1 MKRDAIK
8 FFEFK
13 QSMRNLGYFE
23 TEENNSLIAD
33 LKSTI
38 YEGGLIIVAGIVGAG
53 KTTMLQKVQSELSQA
68 KDIIVSQSYAIDK
81 DKVKLT
87 TLIEALYCDLATEKD
102 GKLLTNPEKRA
113 RQILEVMTKQRK
125 PVVLFVDD
133 AHGLHNQTLVGLKRL
148 VELVEGGNAILS
160 IVLAGHPKLK
170 NDLQQPKLEEIGA
183 RVSGVFTLEG
193 FYQNQKDYIEWL
205 LMELTAH
212 EVELNTFITED
223 AIELLADKLVTP
235 LQIKHYLS
243 LVFEKAHEVGQRI
256 VTAELIQTILAG
268 SLDDLEPQLIRQGY
282 NTKVLADLLNTRQK
296 TIRSFLQGQLT
307 PMQTQDL
314 KEKMLKVGIPL

>member
-1 MKRDAIK
+1 M
-8 FFEFK
+8 
-13 QSMRNLGYFE
+13 
-23 TEENNSLIAD
+23 
-33 LKSTI
+33 
-38 YEGGLIIVAGIVGAG
+38 
-53 KTTMLQKVQSELSQA
+53 
-68 KDIIVSQSYAIDK
+68 
-81 DKVKLT
+81 
-87 TLIEALYCDLATEKD
+87 IEALYCDLATEKD

-113 RQILEVMTKQRK
+113 RQILEVMKKQRK

-133 AHGLHNQTLVGLKRL
+133 AHGLYHQTLVGLKRL
-148 VELVEGGNAILS
+148 IELVEGGNAILS

-170 NDLQQPKLEEIGA
+170 NDLQQPRLEEIGA

-205 LMELTAH
+205 LMELTDH

-235 LQIKHYLS
+235 LQIKHYLT
-243 LVFEKAHEVGQRI
+243 LVFEKSHEVGQRI

-307 PMQTQDL
+307 PIQTQDL

>member
-8 FFEFK
+8 FFKFK
-13 QSMRNLGYFE
+13 KSMRNLGYFE
-23 TEENNSLIAD
+23 TEENNSLIED
-33 LKSTI
+33 LKATI
-38 YEGGLIIVAGIVGAG
+38 YEGGLIIVAGIVGVG
-53 KTTMLQKVQSELSQA
+53 KTTMLQRVQLELNQA
-68 KDIIVSQSYAIDK
+68 KDIIVSQSCAIDK

-102 GKLLTNPEKRA
+102 GKLPTNPEKRA
-113 RQILEVMTKQRK
+113 RQILEVMKKQRK

-133 AHGLHNQTLVGLKRL
+133 AHGLYHQTLVGLKRL
-148 VELVEGGNAILS
+148 IELVENNNAILS
-160 IVLAGHPKLK
+160 IVLVGHPKLK
-170 NDLQQPKLEEIGA
+170 NDLQQPRLEEIGA

-193 FYQNQKDYIEWL
+193 FYQSQKDYIEWL

-212 EVELNTFITED
+212 EVELNTFITEE

-235 LQIKHYLS
+235 LQIKHYLT

-307 PMQTQDL
+307 AVQAQDL

>member
-1 MKRDAIK
+1 M
-8 FFEFK
+8 
-13 QSMRNLGYFE
+13 
-23 TEENNSLIAD
+23 
-33 LKSTI
+33 
-38 YEGGLIIVAGIVGAG
+38 
-53 KTTMLQKVQSELSQA
+53 
-68 KDIIVSQSYAIDK
+68 
-81 DKVKLT
+81 
-87 TLIEALYCDLATEKD
+87 IEALYCDLATEKD

-113 RQILEVMTKQRK
+113 RQILEVMKKQRK

-133 AHGLHNQTLVGLKRL
+133 AHGLYHQTLVGLKRL
-148 VELVEGGNAILS
+148 IELVEGGNAILS

-170 NDLQQPKLEEIGA
+170 NDLQQPRLEEIGA

-205 LMELTAH
+205 LMELTDH

-235 LQIKHYLS
+235 LQIKHYLT

-307 PMQTQDL
+307 PVQAQDL